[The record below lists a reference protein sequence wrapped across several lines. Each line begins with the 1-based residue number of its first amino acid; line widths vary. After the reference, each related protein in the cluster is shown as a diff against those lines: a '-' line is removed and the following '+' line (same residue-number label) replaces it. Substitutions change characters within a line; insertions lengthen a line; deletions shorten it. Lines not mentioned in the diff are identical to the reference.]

1 MTSRRGE
8 GASSSARRG
17 PGPRVATIVPLTVA
31 PELPILSA
39 IRGNDLLDKIR
50 HSDSALQIRRT
61 ARLVGDLAAI
71 TSTLTMSFADLLFR
85 CMSGEPADRLRLRF
99 TKALQA
105 VDIINDL
112 CTQPLALQDWAFS
125 EEHCYLTARLLGAF
139 TGFAGVQMC
148 PPDPQNFFQIVSQPT
163 PFEDEAP
170 FLNTIFYLMLS
181 RELPPLA
188 LAKCLVRA
196 RFGFWSDDR
205 KVFFPNLHHHGQG
218 LANRWALNTKEANDL
233 GTVCVTFEGD
243 NITSFR
249 FSHAWPAARFRTG
262 RSHFMDERF
271 RLPIVAGGEDRRV
284 KIFRTVRAS
293 DGLKHAIPYWHR
305 YFGSIS
311 AELEAILEGTFCVAK
326 NGLPLRPIFQRNH
339 PSWEEDE
346 YAQRVLILVLSEW
359 LTAGSL
365 EYVERL
371 HRLPHCILAIGSV
384 PKSTDPL
391 RRLVTD
397 GRPINIYA
405 ESWRVKYSTVGEV
418 CMTLTR
424 AALMWVRDLK
434 NAYHL
439 VRLGGCRGRT
449 ERLLRWITNA
459 LGTGYVPAPT
469 FRSGCG
475 PGDCLGVCDKSMFGI
490 CAAGHI
496 CRFAVAQ
503 FGHKVSNGPLWVI
516 THTVCAYASR
526 VHGVDMAEFVDD
538 LLKIRQ
544 VPAHGLCDGI
554 VGNCPVCL
562 EALEVAKEKMAFL
575 DKMMEECGLH
585 YSDKGDLTIRQD
597 HLYIG
602 IIFDALR
609 GRLLISKEKFDKTM
623 ALLLEVMQLAEISPS
638 GMAKLRGKFGHQFRC
653 IEGVA
658 PLPGAFQQVHRGARR
673 GP

>member
-1 MTSRRGE
+1 MAKSI
-8 GASSSARRG
+8 S
-17 PGPRVATIVPLTVA
+17 
-31 PELPILSA
+31 
-39 IRGNDLLDKIR
+39 
-50 HSDSALQIRRT
+50 
-61 ARLVGDLAAI
+61 
-71 TSTLTMSFADLLFR
+71 
-85 CMSGEPADRLRLRF
+85 
-99 TKALQA
+99 
-105 VDIINDL
+105 
-112 CTQPLALQDWAFS
+112 PLADWAFS

-181 RELPPLA
+181 RELRLPPLA
-188 LAKCLVRA
+188 LAQCLVRA

-205 KVFFPNLHHHGQG
+205 KVFFPNQHHHGQG
-218 LANRWALNTKEANDL
+218 LANRWGLTTKEANDL